1 MQALKILSPDQVL
14 NIHKAALRILEK
26 TGVVIFHEDLLK
38 DLSEAGFKVD
48 NKKKSVWFPPTL
60 VEKCIR
66 KAPSNFVMASR
77 TGKFDVEIRE
87 GKTYTRS
94 ISGCFKIFNSQKK
107 ECKLATIEDS
117 VKTAKLLDALEN
129 ISFCGGSLYPWSE
142 PIPIR
147 DISLL
152 KIMFENTEKHIFF
165 QPYGLENMKFILEM
179 MDVVTEGRENLK
191 GSLISVN
198 VAPTSPLRYAKNE
211 LDILIEA
218 AKRNIPVEIG
228 STPLAGAASPITL
241 ASQLTLEHAEIL
253 AGVVI
258 SQVVNAG
265 APVIYEP
272 RPNPMDMRTGNAL
285 WGNIEWGL
293 SSAASQQLASYCGL
307 ATDFSG
313 TTTESKIPDEQA
325 GIEKSLNA
333 MLIALARPNIF
344 SGMGFLETI
353 NTLSFEQLIIDDEIC
368 ARIFR
373 VLRGIEI
380 SEETIAA
387 ELINKV
393 GPGGSFL
400 SEDHTLRH
408 FKKEYFWNTIF
419 DRNVRAQWEKEG
431 ARDIVEV
438 AHEKAEK
445 IIEKHHL
452 TPLPKEVQKELTLI
466 LKRAKDE
473 IVT

>member
-1 MQALKILSPDQVL
+1 MERLKILSNEEVCR
-14 NIHKAALRILEK
+14 IHDTALGVLEK
-26 TGVVIFHEDLLK
+26 TGLIIHHEDLLK
-38 DLSEAGFKVD
+38 KLLDAGFKVNE
-48 NKKKSVWFPPTL
+48 NKKRVWFLPTL
-60 VEKCIR
+60 VEDYVR
-66 KAPSNFVMASR
+66 KVPNSFVMASR
-77 TGKFDVEIRE
+77 TGKFDIVIKE
-87 GKTYTRS
+87 GRTYTRS
-94 ISGCFKIFNSQKK
+94 ISGCFKVFDSRTK
-107 ECKLATIEDS
+107 ECTTATLEDS
-117 VKTAKLLDALEN
+117 VKVARLLDALEN
-129 ISFCGGSLYPWSE
+129 ISFCGGSLYPWTE
-142 PIPIR
+142 PAPIR

-152 KIMFENTEKHIFF
+152 KIMFENTEKHIFL
-165 QPYGLENMKFILEM
+165 QPYGLKNMKFILEM
-179 MDVVTEGRENLK
+179 VDVVATGNSLK
-191 GSLISVN
+191 GSIISVN
-198 VAPTSPLRYAKNE
+198 VAPTSPLQYAKNE

-265 APVIYEP
+265 APVIYEA
-272 RPNPMDMRTGNAL
+272 RPNFMDMRTGNAL

-293 SSAASQQLASYCGL
+293 SSAASQQLALYCGL
-307 ATDFSG
+307 ATDLSG

-325 GIEKSLNA
+325 GIEKCLNA
-333 MLIALARPNIF
+333 MLIALARPNII

-373 VLRGIEI
+373 VLRGIEV

-387 ELINKV
+387 ELIDKV

-408 FKKEYFWNTIF
+408 FKKECIWETIF
-419 DRNVRAQWEKEG
+419 DRNVRAQWEKLG
-431 ARDIVEV
+431 SPDVVDVAR
-438 AHEKAEK
+438 EKAEH
-445 IIEKHHL
+445 IIKEHRVA
-452 TPLPKEVQKELTLI
+452 PLSKEVQKELALI
-466 LKRAKDE
+466 LKKARE
-473 IVT
+473 EMV